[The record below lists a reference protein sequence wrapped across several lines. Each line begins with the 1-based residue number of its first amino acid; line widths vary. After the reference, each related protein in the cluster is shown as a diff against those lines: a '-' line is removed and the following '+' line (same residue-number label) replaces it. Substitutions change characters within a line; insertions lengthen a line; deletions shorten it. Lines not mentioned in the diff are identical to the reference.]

1 MKMKLFW
8 MKNKV
13 LIATLLAVLVLGV
26 AFWGGLRL
34 FEGER
39 MQDVLVRT
47 SFAEAEATATPTEE
61 PGTVGLTG
69 DDPTATLSPYPLPVR
84 TDAPLQTAMPAE
96 LVSEDILHLE
106 WRYKDIFPRITN
118 TYSYQAKT
126 WKEGDKVDDALADA
140 ARRKVKDVFY
150 ELFNDG
156 GDYHDF
162 DNATVVRYV
171 DESGY
176 RENVLRITGANN
188 DFACVLAEKD
198 LSLLIADNAKF
209 PATAA
214 IHEKEDAKEVAQYL
228 GVTLGKGMENQ
239 GGSRQGRDGDWIERF
254 FGFELSDGRWI
265 TLCYTM
271 NTLHGVQVHQD
282 RYSMQE
288 GVCFQADIRHS
299 PEVVHLVAEENFVQ
313 GDPKTPAEG
322 DMTVDEIMLMYRNF
336 LSAANGRASVRR
348 DAEGKTVEE
357 LDYNL
362 KDWEI
367 TYFLDKSG
375 YRENFYRIH
384 KEDLVDMDIAAKS
397 GYIVR
402 ATCDELYNPDD
413 DLKLIDIDYDH
424 MGGVEY
430 IHYVKYVA
438 EQTFGKE
445 KVKTVD
451 VNAVYD
457 GHGCTI
463 DAYMMDGRWY
473 EFGFTDGRLMYI
485 EHYATERSSIMGW
498 GADSLY
504 VNTIT
509 GEQFYQE
516 F

>member
-1 MKMKLFW
+1 MRLFW
-8 MKNKV
+8 TKNKV

-34 FEGER
+34 FEGNE

-47 SFAEAEATATPTEE
+47 SAAEAEITP
-61 PGTVGLTG
+61 
-69 DDPTATLSPYPLPVR
+69 SPLPDQMPV
-84 TDAPLQTAMPAE
+84 PTAMPAE

-106 WRYKDIFPRITN
+106 WRYKDIFPRITK

-140 ARRKVKDVFY
+140 ARRKAKDVLY

-209 PATAA
+209 PATTA

-228 GVTLGKGMENQ
+228 GVTLGKGMEDQ
-239 GGSRQGRDGDWIERF
+239 GGSGRNGVRIEQF

-271 NTLHGVQVHQD
+271 NTLNGVQVHQD

-288 GVCFQADIRHS
+288 GVCFQADIRIS
-299 PEVVHLVAEENFVQ
+299 PEIVHLVAEQNFVQ
-313 GDPKTPAEG
+313 GSPKEPAEG
-322 DMTVDEIMLMYRNF
+322 DMTVDQIALMYRMF
-336 LSAANGRASVRR
+336 LSAANGRAAERR
-348 DAEGKTVEE
+348 EAEGKSTEE
-357 LDYNL
+357 LDYSL

-375 YRENFYRIH
+375 YRENFYHIH
-384 KEDLVDMDIAAKS
+384 KDGLVDMDIAAKS
-397 GYIVR
+397 GYIVH
-402 ATCDELYNPDD
+402 ATCDGLYNPDD
-413 DLKLIDIDYDH
+413 DLKLITIPYDK

-445 KVKTVD
+445 NVKEVD

-457 GHGCTI
+457 GNFCTI

-473 EFGFTDGRLMYI
+473 EFCFEGGRLMEI
-485 EHYATERSSIMGW
+485 QHYAKERIDIMGW
-498 GADSLY
+498 GADALY
-504 VNTIT
+504 VNTVT
-509 GEQFYQE
+509 GEEFYQE
-516 F
+516 Y

>member
-1 MKMKLFW
+1 MKLFW
-8 MKNKV
+8 LKNKV
-13 LIATLLAVLVLGV
+13 LIVTLCTVLVLGV

-34 FEGER
+34 FEGKQ
-39 MQDVLVRT
+39 MQDAFIRT
-47 SFAEAEATATPTEE
+47 AAAEAEATAGPTEA
-61 PGTVGLTG
+61 PGTIGLTG
-69 DDPTATLSPYPLPVR
+69 DVATPTLEPYKIPVR
-84 TDAPLQTAMPAE
+84 TDAPAMPTAMPAE
-96 LVSEDILHLE
+96 LVSEEILHLE
-106 WRYKDIFPRITN
+106 WKYKDIFPRITN

-126 WKEGDKVDDALADA
+126 WKEGDKVDDTLAEA
-140 ARRKVKDVFY
+140 ARKKVKDVFY
-150 ELFNDG
+150 RLFNDG

-162 DNATVVRYV
+162 ANATVVRYV
-171 DESGY
+171 DEAGY
-176 RENVLRITGANN
+176 RENVLRVTGTSN
-188 DFACVLAEKD
+188 DFVCVLAEKD
-198 LSLLIADNAKF
+198 LGLLLADNAKF
-209 PATAA
+209 PATATV
-214 IHEKEDAKEVAQYL
+214 HEKEDAKEVAEYL
-228 GVTLGKGMENQ
+228 GTTLGKGVENQ
-239 GGSRQGRDGDWIERF
+239 GGSRKGRDGDWVERF

-265 TLCYTM
+265 TLSYTM
-271 NTLHGVQVHQD
+271 NTLHGIQVHQD

-288 GVCFQADIRHS
+288 GVCFQADVRHS
-299 PEVVHLVAEENFVQ
+299 PEVVHLVAEQNFVQ
-313 GDPKTPAEG
+313 GSPNEPAEG
-322 DMTVDEIMLMYRNF
+322 DMTVDEVVLMYRNF
-336 LSAANGRASVRR
+336 LSAANGRAVERR
-348 DAEGKTVEE
+348 DAEGKSTEE

-375 YRENFYRIH
+375 YRENYYHIH
-384 KEDLVDMDIAAKS
+384 KDGLVDMEIAAKS

-402 ATCDELYNPDD
+402 ATCDELYNPDG

-424 MGGVEY
+424 MGGIEY

-463 DAYMMDGRWY
+463 DAYMTDGRWY

-485 EHYATERSSIMGW
+485 EHYATERSGIMGW

-504 VNTIT
+504 VNTVT

-516 F
+516 W